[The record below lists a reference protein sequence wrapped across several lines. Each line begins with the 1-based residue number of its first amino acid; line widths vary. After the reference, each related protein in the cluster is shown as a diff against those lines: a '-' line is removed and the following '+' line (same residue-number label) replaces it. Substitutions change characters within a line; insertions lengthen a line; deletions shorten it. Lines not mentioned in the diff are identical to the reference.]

1 MNVKKE
7 ELHRIFSQFK
17 EAEVCPRCGG
27 KLHPKKG
34 SIFGGGLS
42 LSRVADIEICPKC
55 GNDEA
60 MTDWANRKRIREDCF
75 AYSDEQRGRWYI
87 VAEMLKN
94 MDTQEGRKTFIQS
107 MESGVYTGFDVDG
120 GETIIM
126 QEQGVGMEIRTCHKG
141 KENWYECVEIDKDGY
156 PEGVKYLPNEKAKEN
171 MPSSPRRLEGE

>member
-17 EAEVCPRCGG
+17 EADVCPRCGG

-34 SIFGGGLS
+34 CVFGGGLS

-60 MTDWANRKRIREDCF
+60 MTDWVNGKRIREDCV

-87 VAEMLKN
+87 VSEMLKN
-94 MDTQEGRKTFIQS
+94 MDTESGRKTFIQS
-107 MESGVYTGFDVDG
+107 MESNVYTGFNVDG
-120 GETIIM
+120 EETIIM
-126 QEQGVGMEIRTCHKG
+126 QEQGVGMEVRTCHKE
-141 KENWYECVEIDKDGY
+141 KENWYECVEYDSDGY
-156 PEGVKYLPNEKAKEN
+156 AEAVKYLHKDKSEKD
-171 MPSSPRRLEGE
+171 MPSAPRKLEGE